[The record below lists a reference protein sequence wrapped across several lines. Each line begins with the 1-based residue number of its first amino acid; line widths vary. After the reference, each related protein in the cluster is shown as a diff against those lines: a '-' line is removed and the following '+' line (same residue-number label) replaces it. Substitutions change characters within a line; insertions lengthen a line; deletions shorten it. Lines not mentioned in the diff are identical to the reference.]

1 MVYIY
6 MLTEIDDSGIPIYRD
21 EFLEKSKQNC
31 TILTTSEYA
40 TFLEYENKNVVVVP
54 DEIMQDYDKN
64 LDAKGKRFVMME
76 VYRNEKFEN
85 WLSFV
90 FKENN
95 ERVEGIVIKYAYA
108 SVIHVATENRKSV
121 LVEQNRK
128 EMSMNSEEEYQK
140 LVSELKRQIEILQTE
155 LKQKEV
161 TTLSLSENLN
171 SSSHYIENLQKHA
184 TNLDNELKKYKSFYN
199 EHNETIQF
207 AEERVNHAEAE
218 IQRYME
224 LYKNVL
230 SELDERKIELLE
242 LKSKIKKH

>member
-1 MVYIY
+1 MEYIY

-95 ERVEGIVIKYAYA
+95 ERRGDCNQVCICKRYTCG
-108 SVIHVATENRKSV
+108 NRK
-121 LVEQNRK
+121 
-128 EMSMNSEEEYQK
+128 
-140 LVSELKRQIEILQTE
+140 
-155 LKQKEV
+155 
-161 TTLSLSENLN
+161 
-171 SSSHYIENLQKHA
+171 
-184 TNLDNELKKYKSFYN
+184 
-199 EHNETIQF
+199 
-207 AEERVNHAEAE
+207 
-218 IQRYME
+218 
-224 LYKNVL
+224 
-230 SELDERKIELLE
+230 
-242 LKSKIKKH
+242 